1 MKVFE
6 LIINS
11 TGKINNFTL
20 VNNTSSENNLNS
32 NMATEVINIP
42 STVIPAEVVVT
53 QPLQPLPPLPL
64 PEYKYIYDYGSLP
77 WVFSWPSIVMI
88 IIGLVLVIYALVD
101 SSIDNDRRVL
111 GIILILLWT
120 ALWALLLWVLWKNGR
135 RQTAWW
141 LLLIP
146 SISII
151 IFFVLVLILNL
162 GS

>member
-1 MKVFE
+1 
-6 LIINS
+6 
-11 TGKINNFTL
+11 
-20 VNNTSSENNLNS
+20 
-32 NMATEVINIP
+32 MATEVTNIPVGYIAP
-42 STVIPAEVVVT
+42 STVIPVEEVTVVT
-53 QPLQPLPPLPL
+53 EPPSPT
-64 PEYKYIYDYGSLP
+64 YKYIYDYSSLP
-77 WVFSWPSIVMI
+77 WPSIVMI

-111 GIILILLWT
+111 GIILIILWT

-135 RQTAWW
+135 RATAWW